1 MLGRS
6 AATPGPLRRSPG
18 AAGQVV
24 LVLAV
29 LGLGAFPLAY
39 HYLVQ
44 WPQDQWQVDVEVYRE
59 AARSLVYGRPI
70 YEQLTEPPQLLP
82 FTYPPFAA
90 LLALPLAAIP
100 FRAVGVLW
108 TLAQVA
114 ATYGTVLLAFRPLLA
129 RAGGWRR
136 VAGAVLTVPVLWM
149 LPVSDGIR
157 FGQINAFLVLLC
169 TADLL
174 AVQAPW
180 ARWTGARGA
189 LIGVATAI
197 KLTPGVF
204 LVHLAWSRRWRE
216 ALTVAATAAFATV
229 VAFLILPE
237 ASLAFWGGAL
247 SDPARLGPNAGTTN
261 QSLRGVLLRLGPDG
275 AAGTALWLVL
285 VAVVGAVG
293 FTVARRAAR
302 VGDRC
307 SEVAAVGL
315 MAVLLSPVAWIHHF
329 AWMTVVVAA
338 LAGDGRSRRR
348 LVMAAVVLVW
358 FLTRMPWWGVSW
370 IEAGW
375 PIGVGRVLQ
384 NSYLFGAL
392 LALGLL
398 WRVVPSGRPEGAAAT
413 ADAPSEPG
421 QANRPTV

>member
-1 MLGRS
+1 MRSAGPFPGVGLAGLGAAPVQATGAVGHTERVTRAAEVQVLGRS
-6 AATPGPLRRSPG
+6 DAGPG
-18 AAGQVV
+18 ARRRPPGRAVQLLLAA
-24 LVLAV
+24 LVLFV
-29 LGLGAFPLAY
+29 VAFPTAY

-59 AARSLVYGRPI
+59 AARSVVYGRPL
-70 YEQLTEPPQLLP
+70 YDQLTEPPQLLP

-90 LLALPLAAIP
+90 LVALPLAALP
-100 FRAVGVLW
+100 FSAVGVLW
-108 TLAQVA
+108 TAAQVL
-114 ATYGTVLLAFRPLLA
+114 ATFGTVVLAFRPLLA
-129 RAGGWRR
+129 RAGAWRWP
-136 VAGAVLTVPVLWM
+136 AAAALTGPVLWT

-157 FGQINAFLVLLC
+157 FGQINAFMVLLC

-174 AVQAPW
+174 AVRAPW
-180 ARWTGARGA
+180 TRWTGARGA

-216 ALTVAATAAFATV
+216 ALTVAAAAAFATV
-229 VAFLILPE
+229 LAFVVLPE

-247 SDPARLGPNAGTTN
+247 SDPSRLGPNAGTTN

-275 AAGTALWLVL
+275 AVGTASWLVL
-285 VAVVGAVG
+285 AAAVAAMG

-302 VGDRC
+302 AGDRV
-307 SEVAAVGL
+307 SEPAAGGL

-348 LVMAAVVLVW
+348 LVMAAGGVVW

-370 IEAGW
+370 IEAGR
-375 PIGVGRVLQ
+375 PVRV
-384 NSYLFGAL
+384 
-392 LALGLL
+392 
-398 WRVVPSGRPEGAAAT
+398 RR
-413 ADAPSEPG
+413 
-421 QANRPTV
+421 

>member
-1 MLGRS
+1 VTRAADVQVLGRS
-6 AATPGPLRRSPG
+6 VAGPG
-18 AAGQVV
+18 ARRRAPGTAVQLLLAA
-24 LVLAV
+24 LVLLVVA
-29 LGLGAFPLAY
+29 LPTAY

-59 AARSLVYGRPI
+59 AARSVVYGRPL
-70 YEQLTEPPQLLP
+70 YDQLTEPPQLLP

-90 LLALPLAAIP
+90 LVALPLAMLP

-108 TLAQVA
+108 TVAQVL
-114 ATYGTVLLAFRPLLA
+114 ATYATVLLAFRPLLA
-129 RAGGWRR
+129 RASAWRW
-136 VAGAVLTVPVLWM
+136 VAGAALTAPVLWM

-157 FGQINAFLVLLC
+157 FGQINAFIVLLC

-174 AVQAPW
+174 AVRAPW

-189 LIGVATAI
+189 LIGLATAI

-204 LVHLAWSRRWRE
+204 LLHFVWSRRWRE
-216 ALTVAATAAFATV
+216 AFTVAAAAAFATV
-229 VAFLILPE
+229 LAFLVLPE

-275 AAGTALWLVL
+275 ASGTALWMVL
-285 VAVVGAVG
+285 VATVGAVG
-293 FTVARRAAR
+293 FTVARRAAAA
-302 VGDRC
+302 GDRV
-307 SEVAAVGL
+307 SELAAVGL

-329 AWMTVVVAA
+329 AWMTLAVAA

-348 LVMAAVVLVW
+348 LVMAGVVLAW
-358 FLTRMPWWGVSW
+358 FLTRMPWWGVAW

-375 PIGVGRVLQ
+375 PIAIGRLLQ
-384 NSYLFGAL
+384 NAYLLGAL

-398 WRVVPSGRPEGAAAT
+398 WRVVPRGAA
-413 ADAPSEPG
+413 EP
-421 QANRPTV
+421 NRPTL